1 MLLARR
7 LAYTYIDTGA
17 MYRVVALQISRNSLS
32 PDDETPLRRLL
43 SSLQIAFIQENERIR
58 VLCNGEDV
66 TAAIRS
72 PEISLL
78 ASDVSRRKLVREALV
93 RMQREMGAGGG
104 VVMEGRDIGTVVFPE
119 ADVKFYLDADVAER
133 ARRRFDEL
141 VQKGTE
147 VDFETTLEEVVR
159 RDRGDMER
167 TVSPLRKA
175 GDAIRIDS
183 TARSVAQVVED
194 MARIVRERAGAS

>member
-32 PDDETPLRRLL
+32 PDDETALRRLL
-43 SSLQIAFIQENERIR
+43 SSLQIAFIQENEGIR

-147 VDFETTLEEVVR
+147 VDFETTLEEVAR

-175 GDAIRIDS
+175 EDAIWIDS
-183 TARSVAQVVED
+183 TARSIAQVVEE
-194 MARIVRERAGAS
+194 MARIVASRAETG